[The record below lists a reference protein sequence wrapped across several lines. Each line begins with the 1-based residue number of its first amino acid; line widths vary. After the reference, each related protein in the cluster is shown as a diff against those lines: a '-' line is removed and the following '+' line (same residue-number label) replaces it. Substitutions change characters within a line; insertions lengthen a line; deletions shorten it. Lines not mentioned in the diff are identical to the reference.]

1 MMGMQ
6 SDKEDKE
13 TIVLL
18 VKSYP
23 VKNMLSAYLE
33 QNGNKAVE
41 TINAADAIHYIAKN
55 GIPDAFIVCDSIG
68 EKKEAVRLLMNIQRL
83 TKDTHIPSVV
93 ILTDKKDYFEKISLP
108 EYIKGVGS
116 EPSIIKLKDSV
127 MEAHN
132 EAKEL
137 CQETISGPM
146 NGQVQKALSQSEL
159 VTHMDK
165 ALKMF
170 ESVVNKVAENKLPG
184 PVMPGL
190 LQEVREV
197 IDQPDIS
204 FKVLANFIRKHQSL
218 ALKILATV
226 NSAFYSRGSK
236 VETVEQAISTLGLKT
251 TNSLMQSVAAL
262 QYVVGSDEEI
272 QDMIK
277 TSLKKAYLVA
287 LVAQMISEHE
297 GYSQADKAFSIG
309 LFHNLGATFLYY
321 TYALLIDKGEL
332 EKIDANSL
340 NTIATKCTAR
350 LNRILSKKI
359 KLPDEISLMHSS
371 AEIPAESEK
380 LIKIIHKALY
390 LSDAMLESDEALR
403 ITQESKMLEIDE
415 RLLNKFNSKI
425 ADLRGLVNDYV

>member
-1 MMGMQ
+1 MSTEHNKQ
-6 SDKEDKE
+6 KE

-23 VKNMLSAYLE
+23 VKNMLTAYLE
-33 QNGNKAVE
+33 QKGNKAVE
-41 TINAADAIHYIAKN
+41 TINAADAIHYIAKH

-93 ILTDKKDYFEKISLP
+93 ILTDKKDYFEKINLP

-127 MEAHN
+127 MIAHD

-137 CQETISGPM
+137 CLNTVNGQM
-146 NGQVQKALSQSEL
+146 NGQVRKALNQSEL

-170 ESVVNKVAENKLPG
+170 EEVVNKVAENKLPG

-226 NSAFYSRGSK
+226 NSAYYSRGTK
-236 VETVEQAISTLGLKT
+236 VETVDQAISTLGLKT

-272 QDMIK
+272 QEMIK
-277 TSLKKAYLVA
+277 ASLKKAYLVA
-287 LVAQMISEHE
+287 LVSQLISEHE
-297 GYSQADKAFSIG
+297 GFSQADRAFSIG

-332 EKIDANSL
+332 ERIDSNSL
-340 NTIATKCTAR
+340 KTIATKCIPR

-359 KLPDEISLMHSS
+359 KLPEELSLIHSS
-371 AEIPAESEK
+371 EEIPAEAEK
-380 LIKIIHKALY
+380 IVKILHKAVY
-390 LSDAMLESDEALR
+390 LSEALLEGEDELR

-415 RLLNKFNSKI
+415 RLFSKFNSKVS
-425 ADLRGLVNDYV
+425 DLRSLINDYV

>member
-1 MMGMQ
+1 MSTNSG
-6 SDKEDKE
+6 KTDKE

-23 VKNMLSAYLE
+23 VKNMLTAYLE
-33 QNGNKAVE
+33 QQGNKAVE

-108 EYIKGVGS
+108 DYIKGVGS

-127 MEAHN
+127 MDAHG
-132 EAKEL
+132 EAKSI
-137 CQETISGPM
+137 CSNSVSGAM
-146 NGQVQKALSQSEL
+146 NGQVRKALSQSEL

-170 ESVVNKVAENKLPG
+170 EGVVNKVAENKLPG

-226 NSAFYSRGSK
+226 NSAYYSRGSK
-236 VETVEQAISTLGLKT
+236 VETVDQAISTLGLKT

-272 QDMIK
+272 QNMIK
-277 TSLKKAYLVA
+277 SSLKKAYLVA
-287 LVAQMISEHE
+287 LVSQMVSEHQ
-297 GYSQADKAFSIG
+297 GFSQADKAFSIG

-332 EKIDANSL
+332 ERVDGSSL
-340 NTIATKCTAR
+340 NTIAAKCTPR

-359 KLPDEISLMHSS
+359 KLPDEINLLHSTE
-371 AEIPAESEK
+371 AIPTESET
-380 LIKIIHKALY
+380 LIKIIHKAIY
-390 LSDAMLESDEALR
+390 LSEALLDEQEEVR
-403 ITQESKMLEIDE
+403 VTQEIKMLEIDE
-415 RLLNKFNSKI
+415 RLLAKFNTNIS
-425 ADLRGLVNDYV
+425 DLKSLINEYV